1 MSMTPGAT
9 IGPYRIVEQTG
20 RGGMA
25 TVYKAYQPALA
36 RYVAVKV
43 LPAFFAEE
51 DGFRQRFQQEAIAVA
66 RLRHPNILV
75 VFDYGEENGIPYL
88 VGDYIDGGTLAEQV
102 GTPLPLDYSM
112 GILAPI
118 ASALDY
124 AHTRGILHRDV
135 KPSNVLLQRDGTP
148 ILADFGLAKMMGS
161 LSRLTGTGVA
171 MGTPEYMA
179 PEQAA
184 GEAVDAGADNY
195 ALAVVAYELLTG
207 RVPFS
212 ADTPLAVLLAHLH
225 KPLPLP
231 RTVNPALP
239 AAVEDV
245 LLKGLAKNPAERY
258 PTASA
263 FIQALSSAGQPAAPA
278 PARAEPL
285 PSALPAPPAAT
296 TGAPLLPAVA
306 ALPAAR
312 GPVARHGRH
321 RVATRPAL
329 IGAGVLLALCI
340 GLGLVVAPRLQSG
353 QGGPA
358 LRATEPVAHV
368 GWRAGA
374 ALPVQLSHQQAVA
387 LADGTVLVAGGY
399 DAQATTTGRAELYDP
414 DHDTWTSVA
423 PLRVPR
429 QDFVAMALPDGR
441 VLVAGGQDNN
451 QRVFASVEIYDP
463 RMRTWRGASSMH
475 VARSGATATRL
486 HSGDVLVVGGEDDK
500 YTPLASAEIYHP
512 GTGVWTLA
520 QAMPTA
526 HVQHTATLLADGRV
540 LVAGS
545 GETDLFDPQTGRWTV
560 AAVMLSSRDDATATL
575 LPSGKVL
582 LAGGVD
588 YARHNTVLASAE
600 LYDPHTNRWT
610 ATTGM
615 RIARYRQ
622 TATTLADG
630 RVLVAGGAQLK
641 GGADSALVSAE
652 IYDPLSAAWA
662 AAASMTEPRVLHTA
676 TRLRNGT
683 VLVAGGAADST
694 DLFTPAH

>member
-263 FIQALSSAGQPAAPA
+263 FILALSSAGQPAAPA
-278 PARAEPL
+278 PARAEPVFSALAAAAPARAEPL
-285 PSALPAPPAAT
+285 PSALPAPPAAA
-296 TGAPLLPAVA
+296 TGAPPLPDVA
-306 ALPAAR
+306 APSAAR
-312 GPVARHGRH
+312 GPAARRGRQ
-321 RVATRPAL
+321 RLTTRPAL

-340 GLGLVVAPRLQSG
+340 GLGLVVAPRLQPG

-358 LRATEPVAHV
+358 PRVIEPVAHT
-368 GWRAGA
+368 GWRAGG

-429 QDFVAMALPDGR
+429 QDFVAIALPDGR

-451 QRVFASVEIYDP
+451 QRVFASAEIYDP
-463 RMRTWRGASSMH
+463 PTRTWRGARGMH
-475 VARSGATATRL
+475 IARSGATATRL
-486 HSGDVLVVGGEDDK
+486 HSGDVLVVGGEDHTYAAGLGGD
-500 YTPLASAEIYHP
+500 LSSGDGCVDP
-512 GTGVWTLA
+512 GSG
-520 QAMPTA
+520 
-526 HVQHTATLLADGRV
+526 H
-540 LVAGS
+540 AGS
-545 GETDLFDPQTGRWTV
+545 SCPAYGNAAGRW
-560 AAVMLSSRDDATATL
+560 
-575 LPSGKVL
+575 PG
-582 LAGGVD
+582 AGG
-588 YARHNTVLASAE
+588 
-600 LYDPHTNRWT
+600 
-610 ATTGM
+610 
-615 RIARYRQ
+615 RQ
-622 TATTLADG
+622 RRD
-630 RVLVAGGAQLK
+630 R
-641 GGADSALVSAE
+641 
-652 IYDPLSAAWA
+652 PL
-662 AAASMTEPRVLHTA
+662 
-676 TRLRNGT
+676 
-683 VLVAGGAADST
+683 
-694 DLFTPAH
+694 

>member
-1 MSMTPGAT
+1 M
-9 IGPYRIVEQTG
+9 
-20 RGGMA
+20 
-25 TVYKAYQPALA
+25 
-36 RYVAVKV
+36 
-43 LPAFFAEE
+43 
-51 DGFRQRFQQEAIAVA
+51 
-66 RLRHPNILV
+66 
-75 VFDYGEENGIPYL
+75 
-88 VGDYIDGGTLAEQV
+88 
-102 GTPLPLDYSM
+102 
-112 GILAPI
+112 
-118 ASALDY
+118 
-124 AHTRGILHRDV
+124 
-135 KPSNVLLQRDGTP
+135 
-148 ILADFGLAKMMGS
+148 
-161 LSRLTGTGVA
+161 
-171 MGTPEYMA
+171 
-179 PEQAA
+179 
-184 GEAVDAGADNY
+184 
-195 ALAVVAYELLTG
+195 
-207 RVPFS
+207 
-212 ADTPLAVLLAHLH
+212 LLAHLH

-263 FIQALSSAGQPAAPA
+263 FIQALNSAGQPAAPA
-278 PARAEPL
+278 PARADPA
-285 PSALPAPPAAT
+285 PSALAAAVLAGADPAPSARPAPPAAP
-296 TGAPLLPAVA
+296 TGAPLLPDVATGALPLPAVA
-306 ALPAAR
+306 ASLVTQGPAAR
-312 GPVARHGRH
+312 HGARRL
-321 RVATRPAL
+321 ATRPAL
-329 IGAGVLLALCI
+329 IGAGALLALCI
-340 GLGLVVAPRLQSG
+340 GLGLVVAPRLQSE

-358 LRATEPVAHV
+358 PRALSPVAHT
-368 GWRAGA
+368 GWGAGA

-451 QRVFASVEIYDP
+451 QRVFASAEICDP
-463 RMRTWRGASSMH
+463 PTRTWRGARGMH
-475 VARSGATATRL
+475 IARSGATATRL
-486 HSGDVLVVGGEDDK
+486 HSGDVLVVGGEDHT

-520 QAMPTA
+520 QAMPAA

-545 GETDLFDPQTGRWTV
+545 GETDLFDAQTGRWTV
-560 AAVMLSSRDDATATL
+560 AAAPLNSRDEATATL

-588 YARHNTVLASAE
+588 YAGHNTVLASAE
-600 LYDPHTNRWT
+600 LYDPHTNRWAAT
-610 ATTGM
+610 AGM

-641 GGADSALVSAE
+641 GGADSALASAE

-662 AAASMTEPRVLHTA
+662 SAASMTEPRVLHTA

-683 VLVAGGAADST
+683 VLVAGGFADST